1 MICVPPGMIYSPFA
15 SLATTGLYSIH
26 PSHPLYS
33 MPGAMI
39 DPYHYYS
46 SLNLQN
52 MAMTSAPLLH
62 PYVTQVNGTPT
73 TCDSAS
79 DAQSVNTTPAVD
91 GKPASITQADMCS
104 ISTAQQVPHFAPPSY
119 QVSQQFFQKNHV
131 MDTYFPLIRP
141 LVVFPGGPQ
150 FSYPVAVS
158 MQSIGPQVPNG
169 AIESPENPMT
179 SQENQIQ
186 STNED
191 EESDRKEALKGAT
204 RVEMV
209 TPPMP
214 TPNGAA
220 SINSPSTTRL
230 DSGSLS

>member
-15 SLATTGLYSIH
+15 SLATTGLYSIRS
-26 PSHPLYS
+26 SHPLYS

-39 DPYHYYS
+39 DPYQYYS
-46 SLNLQN
+46 SLNLLQN
-52 MAMTSAPLLH
+52 MAMTSTPLLH
-62 PYVTQVNGTPT
+62 PYATNGIPT
-73 TCDSAS
+73 TCGSAS
-79 DAQSVNTTPAVD
+79 DVQSVNTTSAVN
-91 GKPASITQADMCS
+91 GKPTSGTQADACS

-119 QVSQQFFQKNHV
+119 PVPQQFFQKNHV

-158 MQSIGPQVPNG
+158 MQSISPQILNG
-169 AIESPENPMT
+169 AVQSTENSAA
-179 SQENQIQ
+179 SQENQMQ
-186 STNED
+186 STNE
-191 EESDRKEALKGAT
+191 ESNRNEALNRVA

-209 TPPMP
+209 SPPLPM
-214 TPNGAA
+214 TLNGAV
-220 SINSPSTTRL
+220 SITSL